1 MLQISKLLF
10 LYIQNDFLHHIARGI
25 ISRIM
30 IVNVGEEVR

>member
-30 IVNVGEEVR
+30 IVNVGEELT